1 MILFQIITPPPYM
14 KLIALTALSCLLLA
28 HGALGQ
34 QSLAA
39 TKAKASAPVPSATN
53 ERPSTADEF
62 HKMLARSNGAW
73 TGQATMTFS
82 PDASPMTST
91 STLTNHMAMGGL
103 YQVSEITYVIMGKP
117 TTGIRVTGY
126 DANKKIFT
134 RAMIQ
139 DGGNGVAME
148 GPWDATAKTMT
159 FRYQQMNN
167 ATGKAADMKEVYT
180 IVDPNTEVLELYR
193 VDPQTSQESKILHV
207 KWTRN
212 Q

>member
-1 MILFQIITPPPYM
+1 M
-14 KLIALTALSCLLLA
+14 KLVALTALSSLFLA

-34 QSLAA
+34 KSLAA
-39 TKAKASAPVPSATN
+39 TKAKTSAPVTSVAN
-53 ERPSTADEF
+53 EQPGAADEF

-82 PDASPMTST
+82 PDAPPMTST

-103 YQVSEITYVIMGKP
+103 YQVSEITYVIMGKSI
-117 TTGIRVTGY
+117 TGVRVTGY

-159 FRYQQMNN
+159 FRYQQLNN

-180 IVDPNTEVLELYR
+180 IIDANTEVLEIYR
-193 VDPQTSQESKILHV
+193 LDPQTSQESKILNV

>member
-1 MILFQIITPPPYM
+1 M
-14 KLIALTALSCLLLA
+14 KLLALTALSSLCLA

-39 TKAKASAPVPSATN
+39 TKAKASAPVPSVTHEHSSA
-53 ERPSTADEF
+53 ADEF
-62 HKMLARSNGAW
+62 HKMLARSNGSW
-73 TGQATMTFS
+73 TGQATITFS
-82 PDASPMTST
+82 PDAPPMTST

-103 YQVSEITYVIMGKP
+103 YQVSEITYVITGKP

-148 GPWDATAKTMT
+148 GPWDASAKTMT

-180 IVDPNTEVLELYR
+180 IVDANTEVLELYR
-193 VDPQTSQESKILHV
+193 LDPQTSQESKILHV